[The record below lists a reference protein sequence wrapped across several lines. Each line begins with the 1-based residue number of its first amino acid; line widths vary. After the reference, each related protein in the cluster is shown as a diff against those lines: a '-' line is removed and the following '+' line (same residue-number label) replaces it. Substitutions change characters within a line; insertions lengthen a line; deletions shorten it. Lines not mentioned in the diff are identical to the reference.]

1 VASFQQGHLT
11 TEPETL
17 DVEWLEILPIG
28 DPIAN
33 IVEPEQFTPVLS
45 DCREELVDISTSFNC
60 AQAYFDA
67 GWQHSMKQTFL
78 RSGVAQRLHHVNS
91 SLPEG
96 LSIFI
101 FDGWRP
107 LALQSELF
115 EAAYD
120 AANLPPGFLAEPSK
134 EISLPSPHVS
144 GGSVDLT
151 LSYRDTPLALGTSF
165 DNFDEDA
172 AIMAFEETDSIV
184 RRLRRLLYSS
194 MRRQEFIVYSG
205 EWWHFEYGTPRWA
218 AISGLPGCYQIAE
231 FPDGY
236 SGGNEVPQ
244 GDSP

>member
-1 VASFQQGHLT
+1 MASFQQGHLT

-33 IVEPEQFTPVLS
+33 IVEPDQFTPVLS
-45 DCREELVDISTSFNC
+45 DCREELIDISTSFNC

-67 GWQHSMKQTFL
+67 GWQHSMKQTYL
-78 RSGVAQRLHHVNS
+78 RSGIAQRLHNVNA

-96 LSIFI
+96 LSIFV

-115 EAAYD
+115 EAAYGD
-120 AANLPPGFLAEPSK
+120 ANLPPGFLAEPSK
-134 EISLPSPHVS
+134 EISLPPPHVS

-236 SGGNEVPQ
+236 SGGNEIPQ

>member
-1 VASFQQGHLT
+1 MASFQQGHLT
-11 TEPETL
+11 TDPETL

-33 IVEPEQFTPVLS
+33 IVEPEQFTPVLN
-45 DCREELVDISTSFNC
+45 DCREALVDISTSFNC
-60 AQAYFDA
+60 AQAYFKA
-67 GWQHSMKQTFL
+67 GWQHSMKQTYL
-78 RSGVAQRLHHVNS
+78 RSGTAQRLRNVND

-96 LSIFI
+96 FSIFV

-120 AANLPPGFLAEPSK
+120 DVNLPPGFLAEPS
-134 EISLPSPHVS
+134 EETTLPSPHVS
-144 GGSVDLT
+144 GGTVDLT
-151 LSYRDTPLALGTSF
+151 LSYQDSPLALGTSF
-165 DNFDEDA
+165 DNFEESA
-172 AIMAFEETDSIV
+172 AIMAFEQADSTV
-184 RRLRRLLYSS
+184 RRLRRLMYSS

-218 AISGLPGCYQIAE
+218 AITGRPGCYQIAE
-231 FPDGY
+231 FP
-236 SGGNEVPQ
+236 EVRSDPERGRQ

>member
-1 VASFQQGHLT
+1 MASFQQGHLT
-11 TEPETL
+11 TDPETL

-33 IVEPEQFTPVLS
+33 IVEPEEFTPVLS

-67 GWQHSMKQTFL
+67 GWQHSTKQTYL
-78 RSGVAQRLHHVNS
+78 RSGIAQRLHNVNA

-96 LSIFI
+96 FSIFV

-115 EAAYD
+115 EAAYGD
-120 AANLPPGFLAEPSK
+120 ANLPPGFLAEPSK

-144 GGSVDLT
+144 GGTVDLT
-151 LSYRDTPLALGTSF
+151 LSYRDTPLGLGTSF
-165 DNFDEDA
+165 DNFDDDA
-172 AIMAFEETDSIV
+172 AIMAFEHTDSIV

-231 FPDGY
+231 FPDGH
-236 SGGNEVPQ
+236 SGGNEAPQ
-244 GDSP
+244 GESP